1 MGKRVGDVSGFDSL
15 VEEQPAFIQGNFRRL
30 AKLHYWKAIR
40 SSGIIGMEE
49 LTKKEIQ
56 KQEDFN
62 REMIPHLDALYNFG
76 LRLTS
81 DPNDAED
88 LVQDTVVKAYRF
100 FNSYEKGTN
109 AKAWLFRI
117 LKNSYINNYR
127 RDSKRP
133 QQVDYDEVSSFY
145 ESIRA
150 ARTDTSDLEDQM
162 YRDLMDDDIN
172 GALED
177 LPEDFRTVVLLCDV
191 EGFTYEEI
199 ANMLDVPIGTIRSR
213 LHRGRNL
220 LKAQLLEYAQK
231 RGFAEKSES

>member
-1 MGKRVGDVSGFDSL
+1 MTGLTQK
-15 VEEQPAFIQGNFRRL
+15 
-30 AKLHYWKAIR
+30 
-40 SSGIIGMEE
+40 E
-49 LTKKEIQ
+49 LR

-62 REMIPHLDALYNFG
+62 DEMIPHLDALYNFA

-81 DPNDAED
+81 EPNDAED

-100 FNSYEKGTN
+100 FDSYEKGTN

-117 LKNSYINNYR
+117 LKNSYINKYR
-127 RDSKRP
+127 KQSKKP
-133 QQVDYDEVSSFY
+133 QEVDYDEVSSFY

-150 ARTDTSDLEDQM
+150 ARTDTSDLEDRM
-162 YRDLMDDDIN
+162 YRDLMDDELSL
-172 GALED
+172 ALED

-220 LKAQLLEYAQK
+220 LKSQLFDYARK
-231 RGFAEKSES
+231 RGFTAEES

>member
-1 MGKRVGDVSGFDSL
+1 M
-15 VEEQPAFIQGNFRRL
+15 A
-30 AKLHYWKAIR
+30 
-40 SSGIIGMEE
+40 E
-49 LTKKEIQ
+49 LTKDEVQ
-56 KQEDFN
+56 KQKDF
-62 REMIPHLDALYNFG
+62 EEEIIPHLDAMYNFA

-88 LVQDTVVKAYRF
+88 LVQDTIVKAFRF
-100 FNSYEKGTN
+100 FSSYEKGTN

-127 RDSKRP
+127 KKSKQP
-133 QQVDYDEVSSFY
+133 NQVDYDEVSSFY
-145 ESIRA
+145 ETIRA
-150 ARTDTSDLEDQM
+150 DRTDTSDLEDRM
-162 YRDLMDDDIN
+162 FRELIDDDISN
-172 GALED
+172 ALEE

-220 LKAQLLEYAQK
+220 LKAELMDYAK
-231 RGFAEKSES
+231 ERGFQKD

>member
-1 MGKRVGDVSGFDSL
+1 MA
-15 VEEQPAFIQGNFRRL
+15 Q
-30 AKLHYWKAIR
+30 
-40 SSGIIGMEE
+40 
-49 LTKKEIQ
+49 LTKQEAQ
-56 KQEDFN
+56 KQEEF
-62 REMIPHLDALYNFG
+62 EEEVVPHLDALYNFA

-88 LVQDTVVKAYRF
+88 LVQDTIVKAYRF
-100 FNSYEKGTN
+100 FSSYERGTN

-127 RDSKRP
+127 KKSKQP
-133 QQVDYDEVSSFY
+133 NQVDYDEVATFY
-145 ESIRA
+145 ETIRA
-150 ARTDTSDLEDQM
+150 ERTDTSDLEDKM
-162 YRDLMDDDIN
+162 FRDLIDDDISN
-172 GALED
+172 ALEE

-220 LKAQLLEYAQK
+220 LKSQLMEYARR
-231 RGFAEKSES
+231 RGYQSD

>member
-1 MGKRVGDVSGFDSL
+1 MA
-15 VEEQPAFIQGNFRRL
+15 Q
-30 AKLHYWKAIR
+30 
-40 SSGIIGMEE
+40 
-49 LTKKEIQ
+49 LTKDEVQ
-56 KQEDFN
+56 KQEDF
-62 REMIPHLDALYNFG
+62 EDEIIPHLDAMYNFA

-88 LVQDTVVKAYRF
+88 LVQDTIVKAFRF
-100 FNSYEKGTN
+100 FSSYEKGTN

-127 RDSKRP
+127 KKSKQP
-133 QQVDYDEVSSFY
+133 NQVDYDEVSSFY
-145 ESIRA
+145 ETIRA
-150 ARTDTSDLEDQM
+150 DRTDTSDLEDRM
-162 YRDLMDDDIN
+162 FRELIDDDISN
-172 GALED
+172 ALED

-220 LKAQLLEYAQK
+220 LKAQLMDYAQE
-231 RGFAEKSES
+231 RGFQPD

>member
-1 MGKRVGDVSGFDSL
+1 M
-15 VEEQPAFIQGNFRRL
+15 Q
-30 AKLHYWKAIR
+30 
-40 SSGIIGMEE
+40 E
-49 LTKKEIQ
+49 LTSEDIR
-56 KQEDFN
+56 KQQDFED
-62 REMIPHLDALYNFG
+62 EMLPHLDAIYNFA
-76 LRLTS
+76 LRLTT

-88 LVQDTVVKAYRF
+88 LVQDTIVKAFRF

-127 RDSKRP
+127 KKSKQP
-133 QQVDYDEVSSFY
+133 QQVDYDEVSTFY
-145 ESIRA
+145 ETVRSEQSNT
-150 ARTDTSDLEDQM
+150 TDMEEMM
-162 YRDLMDDDIN
+162 YGQLLDDDVTR
-172 GALED
+172 ALEQ

-220 LKAQLLEYAQK
+220 LRVQLMDYAEK
-231 RGFAEKSES
+231 RGYNEE

>member
-1 MGKRVGDVSGFDSL
+1 MT
-15 VEEQPAFIQGNFRRL
+15 
-30 AKLHYWKAIR
+30 
-40 SSGIIGMEE
+40 E
-49 LTKKEIQ
+49 LTKEEVQ
-56 KQEDFN
+56 KQSDF
-62 REMIPHLDALYNFG
+62 EEEIIPHLDAMYNFA

-88 LVQDTVVKAYRF
+88 LVQDTIVKAYRF
-100 FNSYEKGTN
+100 FSSYEKGTN

-127 RDSKRP
+127 KKSKQP
-133 QQVDYDEVSSFY
+133 NQVDYDEVSTFY
-145 ESIRA
+145 ETIRA
-150 ARTDTSDLEDQM
+150 ERTDTSDLEDRM
-162 YRDLMDDDIN
+162 FRELIDDDISN
-172 GALED
+172 ALEE

-220 LKAQLLEYAQK
+220 LKAQLMDYAEK
-231 RGFAEKSES
+231 RGYQPD

>member
-1 MGKRVGDVSGFDSL
+1 MT
-15 VEEQPAFIQGNFRRL
+15 
-30 AKLHYWKAIR
+30 
-40 SSGIIGMEE
+40 E
-49 LTKKEIQ
+49 LTKHEVK
-56 KQEDFN
+56 KQDDFN
-62 REMIPHLDALYNFG
+62 DEIIPHLDALYNFA

-81 DPNDAED
+81 DPNDSED

-100 FNSYEKGTN
+100 FGSYEKGTN

-127 RDSKRP
+127 KKSKKP
-133 QQVDYDEVSSFY
+133 QQVDYDEVSTFY
-145 ESIRA
+145 ETVRA
-150 ARTDTSDLEDQM
+150 ERTDTSDLEDKM
-162 YRDLMDDDIN
+162 YRELMDDDIT
-172 GALED
+172 GALEQ

-220 LKAQLLEYAQK
+220 LKAQLMEYAQK
-231 RGFAEKSES
+231 RGFASD

>member
-1 MGKRVGDVSGFDSL
+1 
-15 VEEQPAFIQGNFRRL
+15 
-30 AKLHYWKAIR
+30 
-40 SSGIIGMEE
+40 MEE

-88 LVQDTVVKAYRF
+88 LVQDTIVKAYRF